1 MDVSDWLGRLGLPQ
15 YAKAFADDA
24 VDEDVLA
31 QLTAD
36 DLKELGVTLIGHRR
50 KLLTA
55 IESLRSP
62 PSADAA
68 GSGEEIGIA
77 KPSASSSVERRH
89 LTVLFCDL
97 ADWEALSASLDPEDL
112 RELAGK
118 YHAAVADIVR
128 SHAGFVAQYL
138 AHGALIYFGYPVA
151 HEDDA
156 ERAVRAALLL
166 RDATRQVCVN
176 GLDLQ
181 MRAGL
186 ATGLVVVGDLSEGS
200 QAFHEHRLMG
210 ETPNLA
216 ARLQALAE
224 PGAIIIDIA
233 TRQARACRETGGP
246 AIPRRCAVT
255 SACAQREDQ

>member
-1 MDVSDWLGRLGLPQ
+1 MHGCKRLLGRLGLPQ
-15 YAKAFADDA
+15 YAKAFADNA

-77 KPSASSSVERRH
+77 NPSVSSSVERRH

-112 RELAGK
+112 RELVGK
-118 YHAAVADIVR
+118 YHAAVADVVR

-186 ATGLVVVGDLSEGS
+186 ATGLVVVGDLSK
-200 QAFHEHRLMG
+200 ARRLS
-210 ETPNLA
+210 
-216 ARLQALAE
+216 
-224 PGAIIIDIA
+224 
-233 TRQARACRETGGP
+233 
-246 AIPRRCAVT
+246 T
-255 SACAQREDQ
+255 SIG